1 LVAGLAD
8 DLTAAGIRT
17 FGPSAAAAQLEGS
30 KKFMKVRSMN
40 IDGGLTTAAWHCVML
55 YCRTDTTAGNC
66 KQQNTYCISPPNQ
79 AAAKAQRCSAIL
91 YRCAATI
98 CTAIFT
104 AVLQDI
110 CKKYN
115 IPTAAYEAFTDPAAA
130 KAYIQQQ
137 GAPIVVKTS
146 GLAAGKGVTVAQTVE
161 EACQAVDAMMVDAV
175 FGDAGN
181 DS

>member
-1 LVAGLAD
+1 MV
-8 DLTAAGIRT
+8 
-17 FGPSAAAAQLEGS
+17 
-30 KKFMKVRSMN
+30 
-40 IDGGLTTAAWHCVML
+40 C
-55 YCRTDTTAGNC
+55 CRTVPLC
-66 KQQNTYCISPPNQ
+66 
-79 AAAKAQRCSAIL
+79 
-91 YRCAATI
+91 
-98 CTAIFT
+98 T

-115 IPTAAYEAFTDPAAA
+115 IPTAAYESFTDPAAA

-175 FGDAGN
+175 FGDAGGDAWVLCCFMLN
-181 DS
+181 INV